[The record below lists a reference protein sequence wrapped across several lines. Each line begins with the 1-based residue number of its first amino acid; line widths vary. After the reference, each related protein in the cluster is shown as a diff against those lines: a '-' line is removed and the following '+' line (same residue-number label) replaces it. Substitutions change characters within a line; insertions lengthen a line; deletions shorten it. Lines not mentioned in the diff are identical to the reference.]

1 MISYFSI
8 FEFKK
13 RAITC
18 SAFEAVDFCSAL
30 QKLIIFIVLG
40 FIALGLFVTFLVYA
54 WCTWHHERLP
64 VSRLAG
70 YPPTEPIG
78 VDFSYIYTPPA
89 KTNQQQQQ

>member
-1 MISYFSI
+1 M
-8 FEFKK
+8 
-13 RAITC
+13 
-18 SAFEAVDFCSAL
+18 
-30 QKLIIFIVLG
+30 IIFIVLG

-54 WCTWHHERLP
+54 WCTWHQERLP

-78 VDFSYIYTPPA
+78 IDFSTSYIYSTPPA